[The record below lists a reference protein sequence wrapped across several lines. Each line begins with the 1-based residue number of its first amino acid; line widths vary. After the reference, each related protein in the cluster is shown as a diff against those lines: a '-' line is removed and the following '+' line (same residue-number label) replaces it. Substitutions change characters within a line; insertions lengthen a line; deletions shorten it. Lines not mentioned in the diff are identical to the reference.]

1 MNSLS
6 ILPVILVAT
15 ATTVDSINLRDGITD
30 AHLCQEVAIEIQIA
44 VAEGYLRPDF
54 GQEVIDDCWSS
65 IER

>member
-6 ILPVILVAT
+6 ILPVLLVAT

-30 AHLCQEVAIEIQIA
+30 AQMCQEVAVEIQIA
-44 VAEGYLRPDF
+44 VAEGYLEPDF
-54 GQEVIDDCWSS
+54 GQEVIDDCWSA

>member
-6 ILPVILVAT
+6 ILPALLVAT
-15 ATTVDSINLRDGITD
+15 APTVDSINLRDGITD
-30 AHLCQEVAIEIQIA
+30 YQLCQEVAVEIQIA
-44 VAEGYLRPDF
+44 VSEGYLTPAF